1 MKIDGRNN
9 IHYIKEKEFYY
20 EFENLKINQI
30 CITFLFLISLH
41 WFSFSQ
47 LTSESLTYDGENRSY
62 LFYQPN
68 NYDGNAQIPL
78 VLNFHGGSGT
88 HNEQLSLSDMRV

>member
-1 MKIDGRNN
+1 M
-9 IHYIKEKEFYY
+9 
-20 EFENLKINQI
+20 NLKTSKINQI

-41 WFSFSQ
+41 WNSLAQ
-47 LTSESLTYDGENRSY
+47 LTNESLTYDGENRSY

-88 HNEQLSLSDMRV
+88 HNEQLSLSDMRVTSREDSFLLPTSSLTRS